1 MMLKRLSQSNLK
13 IILGFATGR
22 MSDREL
28 LKQSLVLQ
36 LKKEQLVLEDVPSY
50 LLMSKLP
57 KLKELRILVVRK
69 NALSTPGFTLFGC

>member
-1 MMLKRLSQSNLK
+1 MMLKRLSHSNLK
-13 IILGFATGR
+13 IILGFAAGR

-28 LKQSLVLQ
+28 LKQSLVVQ

-50 LLMSKLP
+50 LLMPKLP